1 MKKIRKVLIALAC
14 MALVGCSS
22 QPAPKNEEGS
32 NSSTGTKK
40 IGVIQLTEHTSLNMI
55 YDSFVAELENL
66 GYGAE
71 KATIDFK
78 NAQNEMS
85 NIPTIVQYFDA
96 NKQDVV
102 VTITTPVAQGAM
114 SLTKNTP
121 VVFAAVTDPIAA
133 NVVKDLEKPEGNITG
148 TSDMVQIDEIIDL
161 ALTIKPEIKTIG
173 FIYNPSETN
182 SVSNYE
188 KLQAVCEERGIKIE
202 TASISTSIDLQT
214 ATSALLPK
222 VDAIFV
228 PNDNTVA
235 EAMPALSKLAK
246 DAKIPVF
253 TGADSMVMDG
263 GFATIGIDYVELGKK
278 TAQMVVEV
286 LEGKPT
292 SEIPVYVFKDDL
304 YITVNEDTMNT
315 LGITL
320 PEEVANNPKL
330 MLVK

>member
-1 MKKIRKVLIALAC
+1 MKMIKTGLIALVC
-14 MALVGCSS
+14 LALVGCSS
-22 QPAPKNEEGS
+22 QPTKKDEGTT
-32 NSSTGTKK
+32 SSVKK

-55 YDSFVAELENL
+55 YDSFVEELNNL
-66 GYGAE
+66 GYGDD
-71 KATIDFK
+71 KAVIDFK

-121 VVFAAVTDPIAA
+121 IVFAAVTDPIAA

-182 SVSNYE
+182 SVSNFE
-188 KLQAVCEERGIKIE
+188 KLKEVCAERNIKIE

-235 EAMPALSKLAK
+235 EAMPTLAKLAK
-246 DAKIPVF
+246 EAKIPVF

-263 GFATIGIDYVELGKK
+263 GFATIGIDYVALGKK
-278 TAQMVVEV
+278 TAQMVVQV
-286 LEGKPT
+286 LEGTPIN
-292 SEIPVYVFKDDL
+292 EIPVYVFSDDL
-304 YITVNEDTMNT
+304 FITVNENTMNE

-320 PEEVANNPKL
+320 PEEILNNPKL
-330 MLVK
+330 VLVK

>member
-1 MKKIRKVLIALAC
+1 MKKVKALLIALVC

-22 QPAPKNEEGS
+22 QPKETGVQTEGK
-32 NSSTGTKK
+32 KK

-55 YDSFVAELENL
+55 YDSFVEELDNL
-66 GYGAE
+66 GYTY
-71 KATIDFK
+71 KVTIDFK

-85 NIPTIVQYFDA
+85 NIPSIVQYFDA

-114 SLTKNTP
+114 ALTKNTP

-133 NVVKDLEKPEGNITG
+133 KVVTDLEKPEGNITG

-161 ALTIKPEIKTIG
+161 ALTIQPDIKTMG

-188 KLQAVCEERGIKIE
+188 RFQAACNDRNIKME
-202 TASISTSIDLQT
+202 VTSISTSIDLQT

-235 EAMPALSKLAK
+235 EAMPVLAKLAK
-246 DAKIPVF
+246 DAKVPVY

-263 GFATIGIDYVELGKK
+263 GFATIGIDYVALGKK
-278 TAQMVVEV
+278 TAEIAVQV
-286 LEGKPT
+286 LEGTPT

-304 YITVNEDTMNT
+304 YITINEGTMNE
-315 LGITL
+315 LGLTL
-320 PEEVANNPKL
+320 PSEIANNEKL
-330 MLVK
+330 VLVK